1 MIINNKFNIGDEV
14 KIEMDTPITEICKC
28 CGTVKTTSIVKKP
41 HIATVEEIYFNVS
54 KQSIK
59 FNYRVKFKSTHANF
73 GFHEHFCSEE
83 DLEEVG

>member
-14 KIEMDTPITEICKC
+14 KIEMDTPKTEICKC

-41 HIATVEEIYFNVS
+41 YIATVEEIYCNVS
-54 KQSIK
+54 KQSIEI
-59 FNYRVKFKSTHANF
+59 NYIVKFKSTHADF
-73 GFHEHFCSEE
+73 GFHDHFRSEE